1 MRAILNNIRRILF
14 DDGRDDR
21 DFTDQERQLQEVLAH
36 LQAATKSVK
45 RGADLLADLI
55 KARS

>member
-21 DFTDQERQLQEVLAH
+21 DFTVQEQRLQEVLKH
-36 LQAATKSVK
+36 LHDATNSVRK
-45 RGADLLADLI
+45 GAELLADVI
-55 KARS
+55 KAGD

>member
-21 DFTDQERQLQEVLAH
+21 DFTERERRLQEALTH
-36 LQAATKSVK
+36 LHDATNSVRK
-45 RGADLLADLI
+45 GAELLADLI